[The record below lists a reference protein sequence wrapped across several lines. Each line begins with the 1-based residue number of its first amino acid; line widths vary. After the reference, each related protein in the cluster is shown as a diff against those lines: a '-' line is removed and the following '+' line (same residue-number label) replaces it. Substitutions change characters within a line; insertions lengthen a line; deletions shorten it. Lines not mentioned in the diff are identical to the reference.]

1 MLSVGIIALPR
12 SFWVLCLG
20 TPSIDNNHHLKLIM
34 EVKGPI
40 PKKML
45 SKCAFKA
52 DHFDDRDR
60 FLQHDIDKVT
70 GKEIVKE
77 VTVTK
82 SSRDITSELLKSYG
96 SSKEEKQMV
105 LQLADLI
112 NACLEINPAKRITP
126 EQALKHPLFTTKIL

>member
-77 VTVTK
+77 VT
-82 SSRDITSELLKSYG
+82 
-96 SSKEEKQMV
+96 EEKQMV